1 MLTNLAK
8 AIILNEHLIEAM
20 RRLKEE
26 SSESNVDRQLITNL
40 IVGFF
45 MAPRGDRKRFE
56 ILSIIASVLQMSDE
70 QKEQIGL
77 LRPSKNSNR
86 SSPATPGWAS
96 PPSQQQQQQQQQDD
110 DTREVKIIIHIH
122 IPRQFTI

>member
-1 MLTNLAK
+1 
-8 AIILNEHLIEAM
+8 M

-26 SSESNVDRQLITNL
+26 SNESNVDRQLITNL

-45 MAPRGDRKRFE
+45 MAPRGDRRRFE

-77 LRPSKNSNR
+77 LRPSKNNNR
-86 SSPATPGWAS
+86 SSPALPGWAS
-96 PPSQQQQQQQQQDD
+96 PPPAAQREPQEN
-110 DTREVKIIIHIH
+110 DTSEV
-122 IPRQFTI
+122 